1 MHYSKWY
8 LIFVFALV
16 AGFAFNSCFHRKRAK
31 NLYPNSVFY
40 EPSFPGGK
48 VAMDEFIRNHRDT
61 NILLPDSLNF
71 FDDSFFRMYTTFNI
85 DTDGSIVNSHRIYD
99 SGVYAYFHLEI
110 DNIVKAMP
118 KWIPAYEH
126 NRKTGKK
133 RPYKMITGFGVKY
146 YYKNKKPK

>member
-1 MHYSKWY
+1 M
-8 LIFVFALV
+8 LQ
-16 AGFAFNSCFHRKRAK
+16 SCLHRKFAK

-61 NILLPDSLNF
+61 NILLPDSLNLFNDTF
-71 FDDSFFRMYTTFNI
+71 FSVYTNFKI
-85 DTDGSIVNSHRIYD
+85 DTDGSIDDVHLIWDNGIYRCVD
-99 SGVYAYFHLEI
+99 IES
-110 DNIVKAMP
+110 IVKAMP